1 MRKFIQD
8 ILVSTFGLISSLITA
23 LILAFVK
30 LQFNFSIYSFMFWF
44 IIPIGACFSGF
55 AAATG
60 YYFGSKLFNL
70 KPSGMILLNIILI
83 SVGTFFVMNYLI
95 YLGLNINGKQ
105 VSDYVSF
112 STFLDI
118 SIRNTS
124 MGLLRSRSAA
134 TGPLGSWGYVVA
146 ILQILGFA
154 AGGLATFGWLSS
166 IPYCDKCLKY
176 FFSKGKQK
184 RYFSDLE
191 SVRNQYEML
200 GEYIIRDDLK
210 EALEKHRNE
219 GTEAPWEISK
229 LCSRIELNYC
239 KSCKRHHLKYV
250 ISVLR
255 GDDWKDID
263 DLKLETYT
271 ESELFL

>member
-1 MRKFIQD
+1 MKKFGQD
-8 ILVSTFGLISSLITA
+8 ILVSIFGLISSLITA
-23 LILAFVK
+23 LILVFVEFK
-30 LQFNFSIYSFMFWF
+30 FRISIYSFMFWF
-44 IIPIGACFSGF
+44 IIPVGAVFSGF

-70 KPSGMILLNIILI
+70 KPSGMILINMMLI
-83 SVGTFFVMNYLI
+83 SVGTFFLVNYLI

-112 STFLDI
+112 LTFLDI
-118 SIRNTS
+118 SIKNTS

-134 TGPLGSWGYVVA
+134 TGPLGAWGYGVA

-154 AGGLATFGWLSS
+154 VGGLATFGWLSS
-166 IPYCDKCLKY
+166 IPYCDQCLKY
-176 FFSKGKQK
+176 FFSKGKQE

-191 SVRNQYEML
+191 SVRNQYEIFR
-200 GEYIIRDDLK
+200 EYILNDNLK
-210 EALEKHRNE
+210 EAIEKHCNE

-229 LCSRIELNYC
+229 FSSRIELNYC
-239 KSCKRHHLKYV
+239 KSCQRHHLMYV
-250 ISVLR
+250 ISVLK

>member
-1 MRKFIQD
+1 
-8 ILVSTFGLISSLITA
+8 
-23 LILAFVK
+23 
-30 LQFNFSIYSFMFWF
+30 
-44 IIPIGACFSGF
+44 
-55 AAATG
+55 
-60 YYFGSKLFNL
+60 
-70 KPSGMILLNIILI
+70 
-83 SVGTFFVMNYLI
+83 MNYLI

-134 TGPLGSWGYVVA
+134 TGPLGSWGYGVA

-166 IPYCDKCLKY
+166 IPYCDECLKY

-191 SVRNQYEML
+191 SVRNQYESVR
-200 GEYIIRDDLK
+200 EYILSDNLK
-210 EALEKHRNE
+210 EAIEKHRNE

-239 KSCKRHHLKYV
+239 KSCQRHHLMYV
-250 ISVLR
+250 ISVLK